1 MTLHNSFHW
10 TLAFL
15 FWSVGPMQSC
25 IFYNGIRTF
34 FCCCFCCVLQLLWYA
49 TLSQEACVSF
59 CMESHCLDTII
70 FNCPMQSCIFYN
82 NSKRI
87 FFCWFFHCVTISQ
100 FFCCVVLP
108 LASRNVVSRVPTVGK
123 AIESLVRMQFVATFP
138 YLHLAR
144 LTK

>member
-1 MTLHNSFHW
+1 MTPHNSFHW

-34 FCCCFCCVLQLLWYA
+34 LLLLLLLCSATAMIRNVVPRSLCFLLYGVPLFGYYYIQLPHAELHFLQQQLK
-49 TLSQEACVSF
+49 
-59 CMESHCLDTII
+59 
-70 FNCPMQSCIFYN
+70 N
-82 NSKRI
+82 
-87 FFCWFFHCVTISQ
+87 FFRWFFHCVTISQ
-100 FFCCVVLP
+100 FFRCVVLP
-108 LASRNVVSRVPTVGK
+108 LATRNVVSRVPTAGK
-123 AIESLVRMQFVATFP
+123 AIESLVKMQFVPTFP